1 MNTQALRTL
10 MVLGFP
16 VSKEPELAPSRAA
29 GVAWDGGNE
38 KNSSKGC
45 GWIYNRHRARMAK
58 WKSWLRQRGSPKMKI
73 VIPLL
78 LCCVPFLTHAQL
90 QPKSTSYYDA
100 SFDGVISQFVDGAS
114 WKTIV
119 TLVNL
124 DSTPS
129 TYTLKFYADN
139 GTSMVIQTTAGTG
152 SVITGTL
159 PVGGS
164 QVIETTGGKSTLSQG
179 WALLQSLN
187 TIGGSAI
194 FRQIVAGRPDYEA
207 SLPIVTYVNAKR
219 YVLPFDHT
227 NSATGVALVNP
238 LSYTSITVYATFR
251 DEGGTQFLLDSFTLG
266 ALQHTAFSL
275 SDRYPQSAGKTR
287 RGRVRNQWS
296 HNVHVGVALRA
307 RIVYVCIATYCFWVV
322 NGGMA
327 FGQRPCED
335 GLPALARRR

>member
-1 MNTQALRTL
+1 MD
-10 MVLGFP
+10 G
-16 VSKEPELAPSRAA
+16 AP
-29 GVAWDGGNE
+29 G
-38 KNSSKGC
+38 
-45 GWIYNRHRARMAK
+45 
-58 WKSWLRQRGSPKMKI
+58 L
-73 VIPLL
+73 
-78 LCCVPFLTHAQL
+78 AQL
-90 QPKSTSYYDA
+90 QPKSTSYFDH
-100 SFDGVISQFVDGAS
+100 SLDGVISQFVDGAS

-139 GTSMVIQTTAGTG
+139 GTPMVIQTTAGTG

-187 TIGGSAI
+187 IIGGSAI

-266 ALQHTAFSL
+266 ALQHMVFSL
-275 SDRYPQSAGKTR
+275 SDRYPQSAGK
-287 RGRVRNQWS
+287 RGVVEFATS
-296 HNVHVGVALRA
+296 GLTMCMLGLRFGPESFTS
-307 RIVYVCIATYCFWVV
+307 VLPLT
-322 NGGMA
+322 A
-327 FGQRPCED
+327 FGW
-335 GLPALARRR
+335 